1 RQIKVYGDTNN
12 PGVTTYN
19 ANGDIATFE
28 VKRWD
33 PDLETYGPTRSIE
46 TYTYTGTELT
56 GKTVSNFDSSKV
68 TTESWSYD
76 SLERL
81 DVYTDMT
88 GIQTKYEYDSL
99 DRVVKVISDFGNRNI
114 ESVTQYN
121 LTGQATGTVFAGL
134 TSGNTFDSI
143 GRVKTSVQDPNEIY
157 FVSMTYD
164 YDEQDRQV
172 KVTDHR
178 GNEMTYEYDEYGNQ
192 EKMTGFRG
200 IVTTSEYDDINQLVK
215 QTYDEGV
222 GKRNLITTYTYDNM
236 GRQISVTQNEG
247 KSYEITTTSVYNDKG
262 QLESTNF
269 DATGKDITTTYEYDF
284 FGQLITTTVH
294 DDVSEIANDKI
305 TRSTYNEYGE
315 LETSTDINGI
325 ITKYDYDYL
334 GRQIKTTFDPESL
347 NPGGLDVSTETIYK
361 TNGLVDKT
369 INARGF
375 ETTIQY
381 DTLNRQIGTT
391 FDPGSAPAANL
402 STSQV
407 YNDKNQVVSAFS
419 QTGIETTFEYDSFP
433 RRVETIVD
441 PTGDNRI
448 TTLTFDILNDLT
460 NVNDPAGNNTG
471 RTYNGFGDLETVTNA
486 KGHVTSFTYTEY
498 GEQETVTDN
507 DSKVTKTIY
516 DDRGLVDN
524 QTQDFGGLGLIT
536 SFVYDIY
543 GRVLET
549 TDPEGKK
556 VGTTYNVFDQVLTTT
571 DDVDGLAVVTTNKYY
586 DKTLQLE
593 TITDD
598 ANNVTSYFYDI
609 YQRLETETYADT
621 KSKVY
626 TYNKYSQRE
635 TVDDQRGNKTTFNY
649 DSFGRLE
656 KTKITNLDPFD
667 GAHEMN
673 YTYDSEF
680 RLETADSIGG
690 KTTSLITRH
699 YDDFNR
705 LTSED
710 QTIGGVLKT
719 VSKTFDAVG
728 RLDEVTYPSGRGLTY
743 QYDSTHQV
751 TSIFDTVTPANEYV
765 GYTYNNRNLVAT
777 KTLGNGLKLTKGY
790 DAAYR
795 TTSQEWTN
803 AGSTIIAGFDYKYDN
818 VGNRKVEIALHAPA
832 QATKSAV
839 YNYDTTYKV
848 TGYKQGALNVAEDD
862 VPTALFY
869 QDWTQ
874 DTLGN
879 WSSFDNDG
887 TVDNRSHDSM
897 NQITSTGFTHDN
909 TGNMTSDGSN
919 DYEFDAMNRLI
930 KATVGS
936 TVTEYSYDAMGRR
949 IQKDVGGVVTNFVH
963 MGVRVIEE
971 QDGLGVLVKDFV
983 YGSRF
988 VDEVVTM
995 GVGGNDYYYLVDY
1008 RYSVIALSDSSG
1020 NIVERYEYTP
1030 FGERTVTDNT
1040 YIIITSGFIGNDYGF
1055 TGRRHDVETGIM
1067 YFRARYYSGKLGRF
1081 LSRDPKQFIDGM
1093 SLHRGY
1099 FGVNFADPFGLETY
1113 FHKTT
1118 AGKAAQIIRGNFD
1131 PKKGKQG
1138 LIWLASHHQ
1147 DVNPKGCDI
1156 KLTVS
1161 TDVPKATYTM
1171 TKDDVNKFFNEAEKE
1186 LKKKFANPERGH
1198 IDGLKWSKIRVFL
1211 SKLKH
1216 EVIRVNVNPSG
1227 SRHSLV
1233 LKSNKGLRVIGWSAL
1248 KPGPAGIR
1256 AVEKVKSLLRMS
1268 SSSPAKDQA
1277 IAKKKLGKNASFMKW
1292 GGRSIVVLG
1301 VAASGYTVYTAE
1313 DHTKALVKEIGR
1325 WAAAATYARMGAIT
1339 GSTAALVAGQA
1350 GPQALAPEE
1359 VITVPTLAFI
1369 GAVFGGAY
1377 GFIKGGQVTE
1387 KVYDLIFTK
1396 GVSVGGEK

>member
-46 TYTYTGTELT
+46 TYGYTGTELT
-56 GKTVSNFDSSKV
+56 LKTVSNFDSSKV
-68 TTESWSYD
+68 TTEIWSYD

-88 GIQTKYEYDSL
+88 GIKTKYEYDSL
-99 DRVVKVISDFGNRNI
+99 DRVVKVISDFSNRNI

-121 LTGQATGTVFAGL
+121 ITGQATGTVFAGL

-143 GRVKTSVQDPNEIY
+143 GRVKTSVQDPNEIN
-157 FVSMTYD
+157 FTSMTYD

-178 GNEMTYEYDEYGNQ
+178 GNEMTYEYDEYSNQ
-192 EKMTGFRG
+192 TKMTDFRG
-200 IVTTSEYDDINQLVK
+200 VVITSEYDDINQLVK
-215 QTYDEGV
+215 QTYDEGA

-247 KSYEITTTSVYNDKG
+247 KSYEITTTSEYNSKG
-262 QLESTNF
+262 QLELTIF
-269 DATGKDITTTYEYDF
+269 DFTGKNIETSYTYDI
-284 FGQLITTTVH
+284 FGQLLTTKVKDPIT
-294 DDVSEIANDKI
+294 EDKD
-305 TRSTYNEYGE
+305 TSSTYNEYGE

-381 DTLNRQIGTT
+381 DTFNRQTGST

-407 YNDKNQVVSAFS
+407 YNDRNQVVSTIS

-433 RRVETIVD
+433 RRFETIVD
-441 PTGDNRI
+441 PLGDNRI
-448 TTLTFDILNDLT
+448 TTLTFDVLNDLT

-507 DSKVTKTIY
+507 DSKVTKTVY
-516 DDRGLVDN
+516 DDRGLVDT

-556 VGTTYNVFDQVLTTT
+556 VGVTYNVFDQVLTTT
-571 DDVDGLAVVTTNKYY
+571 DDVDGLAVVTSNKYY

-593 TITDD
+593 TITDN

-635 TVDDQRGNKTTFNY
+635 TIDDQRGNKTTFTY

-656 KTKITNLDPFD
+656 KTDIERGSGVFGVT
-667 GAHEMN
+667 EMN

-710 QTIGGVLKT
+710 QTIGGVLET
-719 VSKTFDAVG
+719 VSKSFDTVG

-751 TSIFDTVTPANEYV
+751 TSIFDTNTPANDYV
-765 GYTYNNRNLVAT
+765 SYTYNNRNLVAT

-790 DAAYR
+790 DAVYR
-795 TTSQEWTN
+795 TTSQEWQNVGLT
-803 AGSTIIAGFDYKYDN
+803 TVAGFDYKYDN
-818 VGNRKVEIALHAPA
+818 VGNRKVEIGLHNTA
-832 QATKSAV
+832 KSAV

-848 TGYKQGALNVAEDD
+848 TGYKQGLLNVAEDD
-862 VPTALFY
+862 VPTALFF

-879 WSSFDNDG
+879 WTAFDNDG

-897 NQITSTGFTHDN
+897 NQITSTGFTHDD

-919 DYEFDAMNRLI
+919 DYEYDAMNRLI

-936 TVTEYSYDAMGRR
+936 VVTEYSYDAFGRR
-949 IQKDVGGVVTNFVH
+949 IQKDVDGVVTNFVWN
-963 MGVRVIEE
+963 RFNVIEE
-971 QDGLGVLVKDFV
+971 QDSLGALVKDYV
-983 YGSRF
+983 YGAIYI
-988 VDEVVTM
+988 DEIVM
-995 GVGGNDYYYLVDY
+995 LNDGSNDYYHLSDY
-1008 RYSVIALSDSSG
+1008 RFSVIALSDSSG
-1020 NIVERYEYTP
+1020 NIIERYEYTP
-1030 FGERTVTDNT
+1030 FGERTVMNNAYTV
-1040 YIIITSGFIGNDYGF
+1040 ITSGLVGNEYGF
-1055 TGRRHDVETGIM
+1055 TGRYHDNETGVM
-1067 YFRARYYSGKLGRF
+1067 YFRARYYSGLLGRF
-1081 LSRDPKQFIDGM
+1081 LSRDPLNYVDGVN
-1093 SLHRGY
+1093 LRRGY
-1099 FGVNFADPFGLETY
+1099 FGINGFDPLGGSWFIFKLQAAALRKVFGSNVVSETLDNVAD
-1113 FHKTT
+1113 KTT
-1118 AGKAAQIIRGNFD
+1118 DLVGG
-1131 PKKGKQG
+1131 
-1138 LIWLASHHQ
+1138 LASAIVEKAKKVISNPLQASPIIAMTLEAKESINRKLDAFNKGGADEVLRDSLPNVHALVNAKGFGKKERKAIVSVFI
-1147 DVNPKGCDI
+1147 DVG
-1156 KLTVS
+1156 V
-1161 TDVPKATYTM
+1161 
-1171 TKDDVNKFFNEAEKE
+1171 
-1186 LKKKFANPERGH
+1186 
-1198 IDGLKWSKIRVFL
+1198 VFL
-1211 SKLKH
+1211 SVKCLKGKTKVEASTATTKTKLY
-1216 EVIRVNVNPSG
+1216 RGLNQSNVAFE
-1227 SRHSLV
+1227 
-1233 LKSNKGLRVIGWSAL
+1233 KGLKGIVSPNRKWWQFW
-1248 KPGPAGIR
+1248 KPKVTAAQHNAGQTINSSLTSWTPEK
-1256 AVEKVKSLLRMS
+1256 AVAE
-1268 SSSPAKDQA
+1268 AF
-1277 IAKKKLGKNASFMKW
+1277 AKKGGGKGVVIEADI
-1292 GGRSIVVLG
+1292 SISHQVVSPNKFG
-1301 VAASGYTVYTAE
+1301 TII
-1313 DHTKALVKEIGR
+1313 KEKGK
-1325 WAAAATYARMGAIT
+1325 MDKHL
-1339 GSTAALVAGQA
+1339 S
-1350 GPQALAPEE
+1350 ESE
-1359 VITVPTLAFI
+1359 VL
-1369 GAVFGGAY
+1369 
-1377 GFIKGGQVTE
+1377 IKGNVKGSATE
-1387 KVYDLIFTK
+1387 INN
-1396 GVSVGGEK
+1396 